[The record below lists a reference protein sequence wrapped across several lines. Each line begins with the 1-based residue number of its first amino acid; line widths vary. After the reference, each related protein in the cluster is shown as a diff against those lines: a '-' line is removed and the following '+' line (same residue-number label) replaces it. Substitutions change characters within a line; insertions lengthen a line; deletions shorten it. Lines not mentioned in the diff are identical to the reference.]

1 MHRMTAMARMI
12 LFLGFVG
19 AVAGFQASM
28 SSMRMTPSVLMRG
41 SMIPAATS
49 RMGFAG
55 MGGARRRRT
64 DAMAARFRACS
75 SSVSGGGDSGEAVEK
90 VEVEVVAPAQGAG
103 EPAVARKGKTDFLRR
118 WGVTEEDHKIIKIA
132 VPAVL
137 NNMIVP
143 LVGAVDTFW
152 VGRMGVA
159 LAMAGQ
165 SSANQVFSTTFWMI
179 SFLPNVITPLI
190 AKAEAS
196 GDREEVKRHI
206 GEAVFIAVTS
216 GLVGMFL
223 LTVVPDM
230 MLSMVLPKAAAARQ
244 YAQPYLFCRGEI
256 QPLPARV
263 SL

>member
-1 MHRMTAMARMI
+1 MTEMARFI
-12 LFLGFVG
+12 LFLGLVG
-19 AVAGFQASM
+19 AAAGFQAGM
-28 SSMRMTPSVLMRG
+28 SSMRMMPSVLVRG
-41 SMIPAATS
+41 STVPAAMS
-49 RMGFAG
+49 RMGMAG
-55 MGGARRRRT
+55 MGGVRRRMRT
-64 DAMAARFRACS
+64 GAMATSFRACS

-90 VEVEVVAPAQGAG
+90 VEAEVVALAPGTD
-103 EPAVARKGKTDFLRR
+103 EPVVARKGKTDFLRR

-152 VGRMGVA
+152 VGRMGIA

-230 MLSMVLPKAAAARQ
+230 MLNMVLPKAAAARQ
-244 YAQPYLFCRGEI
+244 YAQPYLFCRGET
-256 QPLPARV
+256 QPLSTRFF
-263 SL
+263 S